1 MKIYVNS
8 VMSYYI
14 REKCFILIYIVK
26 ILWWIFLKR
35 IKFIFKLWRVF
46 YIDVIGMFR
55 DFYKRWCKIVNVFM
69 LDRFMYLLSYLY
81 MYLELFLLFYF
92 FILRGGGWG

>member
-1 MKIYVNS
+1 M
-8 VMSYYI
+8 
-14 REKCFILIYIVK
+14 
-26 ILWWIFLKR
+26 
-35 IKFIFKLWRVF
+35 F
-46 YIDVIGMFR
+46 YIDVIGMLR
-55 DFYKRWCKIVNVFM
+55 DFYKRWRKIVNVFM